1 MGGGESIVH
10 SPLSL
15 PSKSDG
21 SHQASWQEPPAKRSK
36 RVDAPLVFEGAVVLD
51 MLDVSA
57 GYAVLVLDL
66 PRNMDLLD
74 KAWLHIPST
83 PAPVMLKC
91 RLLSARDAF
100 CQAGPWSRFTS
111 GAGGPSGLMFKGTLP
126 IRGLQCHEVIVDL
139 GQFDRQE
146 GPKGPPLPSSWG
158 LPTIQWMKDTFDGPG
173 PWVDDQEPGS
183 SASAEDSKFARPS
196 QRSGSDFGKVRLELD
211 MGGKTFY
218 IPCGHPQR
226 RDFLPA
232 QFQSLR
238 SLTPFKTQGP
248 YVPLFR
254 DARQAPW
261 DWLG

>member
-1 MGGGESIVH
+1 M
-10 SPLSL
+10 
-15 PSKSDG
+15 SDG

-57 GYAVLVLDL
+57 GYAVLLLDL

-211 MGGKTFY
+211 WQDLL
-218 IPCGHPQR
+218 H
-226 RDFLPA
+226 
-232 QFQSLR
+232 SLR
-238 SLTPFKTQGP
+238 ASAAQGFPPGPVPVAQEPHSVQNPGSLRPAVQGCP
-248 YVPLFR
+248 PG
-254 DARQAPW
+254 PW